1 MLMEKKISLSAIAT
15 FILLLMVSLSANL
28 TAQKGNPAIDF
39 SGYKKILVK
48 PSEADPSVKNWDSA
62 HIVLYDK
69 AIKNNKVLLWLTG
82 TKGSTD
88 HVPQSFFKTAL
99 EQGYRIIALS
109 FMSTPGVSQVCKGDY
124 LSENVDCAAEF
135 RRKRIY
141 GDNTFLPIPDQYQDA
156 IIPRLTKL
164 LQYLSKNDKEGAW
177 SQYLNQN
184 TGKPVWSKIAIAGQS
199 QGGGMA
205 EFIAQHESVARI
217 ISFSGGW
224 DYSNSR
230 TKKIA
235 GWYSQ
240 KLITPPQNVF
250 ATYHVKEVAAA
261 ELAEICKTLHIP
273 SENVFALDQH
283 IDQPTNKANSN
294 PYHVEGIKNPVYKP
308 IWIKMLG
315 SGL

>member
-1 MLMEKKISLSAIAT
+1 MEKKTSLYIIKV
-15 FILLLMVSLSANL
+15 FVFLFMVSLSANL
-28 TAQKGNPAIDF
+28 TAQKGTSAIDF
-39 SGYKKILVK
+39 SGYKTLKVK
-48 PSEADPSVKNWDSA
+48 PSEADPSVKKWDSV
-62 HIVLYDK
+62 HIILYDK

-82 TKGSTD
+82 TGGSTD

-99 EQGYRIIALS
+99 DQGYRIIALS
-109 FMSTPGVSQVCKGDY
+109 FISSPGVSQVCKEDY
-124 LSENVDCAAEF
+124 LDKNIDCAAEF

-141 GDNTFLPIPDQYQDA
+141 GDNIFLPIPDQYQDA

-164 LQYLSKNDKEGAW
+164 LQYLSKNDKEGVW
-177 SQYLNQN
+177 SQYLNQS

-224 DYSNSR
+224 DYSDSKA
-230 TKKIA
+230 KKIA

-240 KLITPPQNVF
+240 QFVTPPQNVF
-250 ATYHVKEVAAA
+250 ATYHVKEYAAT
-261 ELAEICKTLHIP
+261 ELAEICKELHIP
-273 SENVFALDQH
+273 ADNVFALDQP
-283 IDQPTNKANSN
+283 ITRIVNQPNSN
-294 PYHVEGIKNPVYKP
+294 PYHGEGIKNPVYQP